1 MNREARRAKIN
12 RANKRRQR
20 REESLETEP
29 EDNKNYSVLMIAIL
43 LVGIL
48 SGYFLYEQFMVIEV
62 IASLNKTLATILV
75 TSFLVVLLF
84 MLGLLFLCRQ
94 LKTSKRLIEILYF
107 GLAIGVI
114 IGVSLFHIIH

>member
-1 MNREARRAKIN
+1 MNRVARRARIN
-12 RANKRRQR
+12 RANERRQR

-29 EDNKNYSVLMIAIL
+29 VDDKDYSGVMIVIL

-48 SGYFLYEQFMVIEV
+48 SGYFLYEQFMAIEV

-75 TSFLVVLLF
+75 TGFIVVLLF
-84 MLGLLFLCRQ
+84 MLGLLFLCQQ
-94 LKTSKRLIEILYF
+94 LKSSKRLIEVLYF

>member
-29 EDNKNYSVLMIAIL
+29 ADNIDYSGVMIAIL

-48 SGYFLYEQFMVIEV
+48 SGYFLYEQFMAIEV
-62 IASLNKTLATILV
+62 IASLNKIFATFLV
-75 TSFLVVLLF
+75 TGFIVVLLF
-84 MLGLLFLCRQ
+84 IVGVVLLCQQ
-94 LKTSKRLIEILYF
+94 LKSSKRLIEVLYF